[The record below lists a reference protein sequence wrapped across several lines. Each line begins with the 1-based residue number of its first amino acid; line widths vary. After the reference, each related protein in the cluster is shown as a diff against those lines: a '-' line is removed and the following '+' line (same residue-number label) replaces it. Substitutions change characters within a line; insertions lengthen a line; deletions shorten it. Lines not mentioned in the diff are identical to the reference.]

1 MREYLLTTNKY
12 KKPYVLK
19 DKDTLAVLLIRLL
32 IMAPGTNPMHPEM
45 GVDVMGRYR
54 YCNKSDLQT
63 LRQEIRDQIECYLM
77 EYQSVEV
84 EPVLSNGIL
93 KLNITID
100 DTIFKFTTDSNT
112 AKDEI
117 SLVA

>member
-1 MREYLLTTNKY
+1 MREYLFSTNKY

-19 DKDTLAVLLIRLL
+19 DKDALAVILIRLL
-32 IMAPGTNPMHPEM
+32 LMKPGTNPMHPEM
-45 GVDVMGRYR
+45 GIDVIGRYR
-54 YCNKSDLQT
+54 YCNRSDLQT
-63 LRQEIRDQIECYLM
+63 LRQEVRDQIECYLR

-84 EPVLSNGIL
+84 EPILSGGIL

-100 DTIFKFTTDSNT
+100 DTIFKFTTDSKS

-117 SLVA
+117 SLA